1 MKPKVL
7 ITVMVCAFILMSCGE
22 FQQVFQ
28 PEGASSRSIK
38 PPRVARVIKT
48 TSSLPNV
55 STTLVEVPNQIER
68 EPIITRQGTYYY
80 IKTGDNLAAIARRYR
95 IDDEQLAQINELVEN
110 EMLVGRRLFI
120 PNRRTRSDYLVVA
133 QAIRDDKPDVD
144 DRKKGSVHFA
154 WPVKGAVLT
163 SPFGWRRGRNHDGL
177 DLGAKPGTPIYAAED
192 GRVLFSKR
200 FAGYGN
206 LLVLKHAQNY
216 YTAYAHATSLFVGN
230 GDKVKQGQQIA
241 TIGSTGHSTGP
252 HLHFEIHKGTQSID
266 PKPLLPADMPP
277 KP

>member
-1 MKPKVL
+1 MKPKFF
-7 ITVMVCAFILMSCGE
+7 ITVLTCALTLMSCGE
-22 FQQVFQ
+22 FQQVFAREAGSSQ
-28 PEGASSRSIK
+28 SVKAPRAERVTKISLGSSASSTALI
-38 PPRVARVIKT
+38 
-48 TSSLPNV
+48 
-55 STTLVEVPNQIER
+55 EVPNSIER
-68 EPIITRQGTYYY
+68 ETIITKQGTYYY
-80 IKTGDNLAAIARRYR
+80 IKTGDNLAAIAKRYR
-95 IDDEQLAQINELVEN
+95 IDHEQLAQINELVEN

-120 PNRRTRSDYLVVA
+120 PNRRTRSDYLVVT
-133 QAIRDDKPDVD
+133 QAILDDKPDSD
-144 DRKKGSVHFA
+144 DRKKGAVHFA
-154 WPVKGAVLT
+154 WPIKGAVIT
-163 SPFGWRRGRNHDGL
+163 SPFGWRHGRNHDGL

-241 TIGSTGHSTGP
+241 TVGNTGHSTGP